1 MASKSVTRRSNPAF
15 LTYVTLAAAAVGFFA
30 AYIYHKV
37 QAQRR
42 EARDDEDDNEEFNE
56 MPRAE
61 TRRTGTNQ
69 ERDQR
74 NLASRFFRSV
84 IIPKKK
90 TISISMKNTLLWNP
104 SSDPDNP
111 NHAFFENIIPFLNQL
126 AQLYVIYLVCP
137 VSSTQEKEQILT
149 LLRNAQQFNNNVID
163 ERRVLFCE
171 TEEGK
176 IHIIRHLET
185 NVHVEGGTNGEE
197 CVEMVRGFVGN
208 VIWLLHGDNN
218 KNGTLTE
225 NSEIKSNID
234 RSQWTNVEV
243 CQNFWSSSLSHEI
256 RNR

>member
-1 MASKSVTRRSNPAF
+1 
-15 LTYVTLAAAAVGFFA
+15 AAAVGFFA
-30 AYIYHKV
+30 AYICHRIQV
-37 QAQRR
+37 QRR
-42 EARDDEDDNEEFNE
+42 ETRDDEDDNEETNG
-56 MPRAE
+56 MVTGQDSQSRVE

-74 NLASRFFRSV
+74 NLASRLFRSV

-137 VSSTQEKEQILT
+137 VSSIQEKEQILT
-149 LLRNAQQFNNNVID
+149 LFRNAQQFSNNVID

-185 NVHVEGGTNGEE
+185 NVHVEGGVNGEE
-197 CVEMVRGFVGN
+197 CIEMVRGFVGS
-208 VIWLLHGDNN
+208 VIWLLHGDNCSR
-218 KNGTLTE
+218 NGAWTE
-225 NSEIKSNID
+225 NSEMKSNVD
-234 RSQWTNVEV
+234 RSQWTNVE
-243 CQNFWSSSLSHEI
+243 
-256 RNR
+256 